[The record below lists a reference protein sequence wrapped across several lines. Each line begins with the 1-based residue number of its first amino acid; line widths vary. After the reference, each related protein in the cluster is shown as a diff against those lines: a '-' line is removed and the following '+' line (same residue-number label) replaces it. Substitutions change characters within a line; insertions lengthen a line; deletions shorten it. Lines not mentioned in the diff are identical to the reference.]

1 MCFYNARYC
10 CAKWEV
16 LLILRPR
23 ENPCDITREQ
33 IFLIGCLEG
42 HGHGPKVCG
51 DVNVAQF
58 RLHYKSVLNVNLV
71 ILSKLSFFFNFQER
85 DVIKKSKL
93 NKWDM
98 SQIVYDTLKAVILP
112 LKHAPI
118 LTTKIKFKLLMI

>member
-1 MCFYNARYC
+1 MRFYNARYC

-58 RLHYKSVLNVNLV
+58 RLHYKASRDLEQV
-71 ILSKLSFFFNFQER
+71 IFFF
-85 DVIKKSKL
+85 
-93 NKWDM
+93 
-98 SQIVYDTLKAVILP
+98 
-112 LKHAPI
+112 
-118 LTTKIKFKLLMI
+118 